1 MFSGLLYP
9 STFSVLNFYLFI
21 YFVEVTAVFIK
32 VKSEGPQEQEVSSW
46 MQESCWVR
54 EKRERLLFVPYD
66 AEVIRT

>member
-9 STFSVLNFYLFI
+9 STFSVLNFYSFI

-46 MQESCWVR
+46 MQESVG
-54 EKRERLLFVPYD
+54 
-66 AEVIRT
+66 